1 MDPQNDISNWISGIP
16 KITRYWFFA
25 FFAIPLS
32 TRLGLINPM
41 YLILQAE
48 PLFYKFQVP
57 QDLPVIDMWSRCPPY
72 DLTDSSYSTFQLM
85 NTGIKAGI
93 NV

>member
-57 QDLPVIDMWSRCPPY
+57 QDFPVIDMWSRCPPY

>member
-41 YLILQAE
+41 YLVLMPE
-48 PLFYKFQVP
+48 PLFYKFQVSP
-57 QDLPVIDMWSRCPPY
+57 DVLPVSRANRDDPII
-72 DLTDSSYSTFQLM
+72 LSA
-85 NTGIKAGI
+85 IKL
-93 NV
+93 